1 MPSVTLQLMWAMWN
15 ISRKIYNAPPMMMLV
30 MIPFTKRLTIRAA
43 KSYQNSGGSKTE
55 QAGCNGMKHNAS
67 LNFFTVLYG
76 TSQCDAVSVTNVA
89 SCRKP
94 AGYAGNLDAGRF
106 D

>member
-1 MPSVTLQLMWAMWN
+1 MHHDDVGNDSFYKTFNHQG
-15 ISRKIYNAPPMMMLV
+15 SEE
-30 MIPFTKRLTIRAA
+30 
-43 KSYQNSGGSKTE
+43 SYQNSGGSKTE